1 MGHHRKKI
9 AELEKR
15 SATLFELLQEC
26 AVEIDRLT
34 KRVEQLEKQ
43 RAVNAEDLA
52 EMQEYNGILKRRKC
66 QPERANQ

>member
-15 SATLFELLQEC
+15 SATLFELLQKC
-26 AVEIDRLT
+26 AEEFDRLT

-43 RAVNAEDLA
+43 RAP
-52 EMQEYNGILKRRKC
+52 R
-66 QPERANQ
+66 